1 MLVPFGGG
9 GGLGREDFG
18 LGGDFFDLGGL
29 GGDFLGGLDLLGLG
43 VLALG
48 GAGLG
53 GAGLGVLR
61 GGHPRV
67 RVPVLIQFFRRV
79 LAGDCLASGPK
90 AVLADA
96 GRDTGL
102 AEQVAAADCV
112 GHEVVG
118 VLVHLPL
125 AADGRAAVALAA
137 CLAVGPVAAVALGDQ
152 SVDVLDLGEQG
163 GEFVIAEIPQVRGGG
178 DVHIDNLARGV
189 SPRQEECLYSSL
201 QSWTSVR

>member
-9 GGLGREDFG
+9 GGLGREDF
-18 LGGDFFDLGGL
+18 GL

-102 AEQVAAADCV
+102 AEQVAPADGV
-112 GHEVVG
+112 GREVVG

-125 AADGRAAVALAA
+125 AANRCPPSPLPSGLDGGALAA
-137 CLAVGPVAAVALGDQ
+137 VHLANQSHDERVILGDREH
-152 SVDVLDLGEQG
+152 VLKFLGGAG
-163 GEFVIAEIPQVRGGG
+163 G
-178 DVHIDNLARGV
+178 
-189 SPRQEECLYSSL
+189 
-201 QSWTSVR
+201 